1 MKSNWMRMRMRGLHP
16 AIIWAPSLIMIGLII
31 FLLYLNYNSQ
41 KKLRSSALNQCESEI
56 EKRARDIGF
65 FLSEQTR
72 SVEDL
77 LIGGNI
83 SLYFENAAL
92 GMSMEYGLAFT
103 IHDIE
108 KQFKFFIERMR
119 MGEKPIYSRV
129 AFVDMEGRPVIDA
142 GDAGARTLRPGN
154 GEFEFNLN
162 SGAEGFYVRVKDS
175 PTSFSLI
182 VTAPYHFKGRMVGRI
197 IAWIIPEN
205 ILPHYLASARPSK
218 LTGLLCGRGHFSSR
232 ESGASIG
239 DVQEVKVNGVSILTE
254 ERYSRILHETAS
266 AGGDLSFRLPIARTA
281 FHLVQILPSRD
292 VFGSVHPGWLLFAM
306 GFLIILLIIGAPM
319 ILRIITHNIILRT
332 RVEEARKR
340 EDEIAAKN
348 MELETEIEV
357 CEKSEK
363 KRRELESKL
372 RRAQKMEAIG
382 TLAGGVA
389 HDLNNIL
396 SGLVSYPE
404 LLLLELPEDSHLRQ
418 PIITIKKSGEKAA
431 QIVQDLLTLARRGV
445 ATTEVVNLN
454 QIIHEYLTSPEFD
467 KLIMYHPKTRIETML
482 EDSLLNIMGSPV
494 HLSKTVMN
502 LVANAAEAMPAGGV
516 ITIQTQNRYIDTAVR
531 GYDNIEE
538 GDYVKFT
545 IIDVGVGIASHDMDR
560 IFEPFFTKKV
570 MGRSGTGLGMA
581 VVWGTVKDHRGYIDV
596 RSKENQGTMFTLYF
610 PVTRKEIVTQKEAS
624 NIDGVVGAGETILVV
639 DDVEEQREIASRMLI
654 KMGYSAAT
662 APSGEEAVLHIQDN
676 PVDLVILDMI
686 MAPGMD
692 GLETYRQILRIR
704 PGQKAIIAS
713 GYSETE
719 RAKEAQRLGAG
730 GYIKKPYSMENI
742 GMAIKRELVKESE
755 LK

>member
-1 MKSNWMRMRMRGLHP
+1 MRGIHP
-16 AIIWAPSLIMIGLII
+16 AIIWAPSLLMIGLII

-41 KKLRSSALNQCESEI
+41 KKLRGSALTQCESEI

-72 SVEDL
+72 SLEDL
-77 LIGGNI
+77 LIGGSI

-103 IHDIE
+103 IHEIE
-108 KQFKFFIERMR
+108 KRFKFFIERMR
-119 MGEKPIYSRV
+119 IGEKPIYSRV
-129 AFVDMEGRPVIDA
+129 AFVDPEGRPIIDA
-142 GDAGARTLRPGN
+142 GETGVHTFVPGK
-154 GEFEFNLN
+154 GDFQMKEE
-162 SGAEGFYVRVKDS
+162 AEGFYIHVRDAPS
-175 PTSFSLI
+175 RFSLF
-182 VTAPYHFKGRMVGRI
+182 VTEPYYFKGKMVGRV

-218 LTGLLCGRGHFSSR
+218 LNGLLCGRGHFLAGGPTTPA
-232 ESGASIG
+232 EA
-239 DVQEVKVNGVSILTE
+239 QEVKVDGVSILTE
-254 ERYSRILHETAS
+254 KRYARILSETAP
-266 AGGDLSFRLPIARTA
+266 AGSNLSFRLPIAGTS
-281 FHLVQILPSRD
+281 FHLVQILPSGD
-292 VFGSVHPGWLLFAM
+292 VFGSVHPAWLLFAM
-306 GFLIILLIIGAPM
+306 GFLTFLLIIGAPTV
-319 ILRIITHNIILRT
+319 LRIVTHNIILRT
-332 RVEEARKR
+332 RVDEARKR

-348 MELETEIEV
+348 MELEAEIEER
-357 CEKSEK
+357 EKSEK
-363 KRRELESKL
+363 KRRELEGKL

-404 LLLLELPEDSHLRQ
+404 LILLELPEDSHLRQ

-445 ATTEVVNLN
+445 AATEVVNLN
-454 QIIHEYLTSPEFD
+454 RIIHEYLSSPEFD

-482 EDSLLNIMGSPV
+482 EDSLMNIMGSPV

-502 LVANAAEAMPAGGV
+502 LVSNAAEAMPHGGV
-516 ITIQTQNRYIDTAVR
+516 VTIETQNRYIDTAVR
-531 GYDNIEE
+531 GYDNIDE
-538 GDYVKFT
+538 GDYVVFT
-545 IIDVGVGIASHDMDR
+545 IIDTGVGIAPQDLDR

-596 RSKENQGTMFTLYF
+596 RSKENHGAAFTLYF
-610 PVTRKEIVTQKEAS
+610 PVTRKDIVTRKEAV
-624 NIDGVVGAGETILVV
+624 NIDGVVGAGQTILVV

-654 KMGYSAAT
+654 KMGYSVTT
-662 APSGEEAVLHIQDN
+662 APSGEEAVLQLQDN
-676 PVDLVILDMI
+676 PADLVILDMI
-686 MAPGMD
+686 MSPGMD
-692 GLETYRQILRIR
+692 GLETYRQILKIR

-719 RAKEAQRLGAG
+719 RAKEAQKLGAG
-730 GYIKKPYSMENI
+730 GYIKKPYSMEKI
-742 GMAIKRELVKESE
+742 GMAIKRELVRERDR
-755 LK
+755 